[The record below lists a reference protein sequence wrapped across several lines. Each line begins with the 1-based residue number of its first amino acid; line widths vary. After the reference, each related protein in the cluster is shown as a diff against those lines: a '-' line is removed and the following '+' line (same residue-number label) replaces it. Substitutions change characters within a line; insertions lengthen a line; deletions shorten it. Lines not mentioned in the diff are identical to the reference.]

1 MGLVKHVAKEF
12 FKEVYD
18 KSREFFEFVL
28 PPIDLNE
35 ENDNLIVTVDIPGF
49 DKSDIKVS
57 MNGNVLSINAEKKD
71 VANGRTI
78 MKQRPRVIDKKM
90 RLPITVKEGEEKV
103 NSAKYT
109 DGVLTIEIPITK
121 KGKEIS
127 LDKRF
132 LAATNI
138 PIIAAD
144 AIIPIIPSVS
154 FDWNRNAEPK
164 NTAPDKMLPDNNVF
178 EPCLFFCSRTRF
190 SSMNFFISGAIVRV
204 SSSVFANLLNE
215 CLISSMYASLIKCS
229 SSKISLRTLM
239 NLKSTLCVW

>member
-12 FKEVYD
+12 FKEIDD

-28 PPIDLNE
+28 PPIDLHE

-49 DKSDIKVS
+49 DKNDIKVS

-71 VANGRTI
+71 DKNGRII

-103 NSAKYT
+103 NSAKYV

-127 LDKRF
+127 LD
-132 LAATNI
+132 
-138 PIIAAD
+138 
-144 AIIPIIPSVS
+144 
-154 FDWNRNAEPK
+154 
-164 NTAPDKMLPDNNVF
+164 
-178 EPCLFFCSRTRF
+178 
-190 SSMNFFISGAIVRV
+190 
-204 SSSVFANLLNE
+204 
-215 CLISSMYASLIKCS
+215 
-229 SSKISLRTLM
+229 
-239 NLKSTLCVW
+239 

>member
-12 FKEVYD
+12 FKEVDD

-28 PPIDLNE
+28 PPIDLHE

-49 DKSDIKVS
+49 VKNDIKVS

-103 NSAKYT
+103 NSAKYA

-127 LDKRF
+127 LD
-132 LAATNI
+132 
-138 PIIAAD
+138 
-144 AIIPIIPSVS
+144 
-154 FDWNRNAEPK
+154 
-164 NTAPDKMLPDNNVF
+164 
-178 EPCLFFCSRTRF
+178 
-190 SSMNFFISGAIVRV
+190 
-204 SSSVFANLLNE
+204 
-215 CLISSMYASLIKCS
+215 
-229 SSKISLRTLM
+229 
-239 NLKSTLCVW
+239 

>member
-12 FKEVYD
+12 FKEIDD

-28 PPIDLNE
+28 PPIDLHE

-49 DKSDIKVS
+49 DKNDIKVS

-103 NSAKYT
+103 NSAKYV

-127 LDKRF
+127 LD
-132 LAATNI
+132 
-138 PIIAAD
+138 
-144 AIIPIIPSVS
+144 
-154 FDWNRNAEPK
+154 
-164 NTAPDKMLPDNNVF
+164 
-178 EPCLFFCSRTRF
+178 
-190 SSMNFFISGAIVRV
+190 
-204 SSSVFANLLNE
+204 
-215 CLISSMYASLIKCS
+215 
-229 SSKISLRTLM
+229 
-239 NLKSTLCVW
+239 